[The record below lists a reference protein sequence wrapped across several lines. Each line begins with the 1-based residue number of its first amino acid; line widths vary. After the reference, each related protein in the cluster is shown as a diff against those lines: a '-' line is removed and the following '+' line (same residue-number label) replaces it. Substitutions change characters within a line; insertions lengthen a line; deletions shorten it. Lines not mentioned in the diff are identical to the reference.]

1 MGMGCEN
8 RKGKIAGYGNLVLS
22 WLSLFLSKNVL
33 ALSERKWFF
42 SVYTAFVIKLLV
54 SKELSKACQILPT
67 ITFVCCSS
75 FPVLLF
81 SSFSSFGKRY
91 QIKSP
96 RLEITFIKILHW
108 SALIPVLVTG
118 LTLSAFTGRTC
129 RTWTILW
136 TERLLSKS
144 GHGMATPEL
153 MTMTSGQ
160 WRQYGRNHKLG
171 GSPCYE
177 KGASGNGFLPKEK
190 FRAPVSRQVKTLKV
204 LKETVRWVDLSLR
217 VQENSKEVWV
227 LTTTLSLY

>member
-1 MGMGCEN
+1 M
-8 RKGKIAGYGNLVLS
+8 
-22 WLSLFLSKNVL
+22 
-33 ALSERKWFF
+33 
-42 SVYTAFVIKLLV
+42 YTAFVVKLWV
-54 SKELSKACQILPT
+54 SKGSEACQILT
-67 ITFVCCSS
+67 IITFVC
-75 FPVLLF
+75 LLF
-81 SSFSSFGKRY
+81 TSFSSLEKRF
-91 QIKSP
+91 KSL
-96 RLEITFIKILHW
+96 RLEVTFIKILCW
-108 SALIPVLVTG
+108 SALLFCWRILPFL
-118 LTLSAFTGRTC
+118 LLPGRTC

-171 GSPCYE
+171 GSLCYE

-227 LTTTLSLY
+227 PTTSLHLS